1 MVKNFLPETLTLPF
15 ALAGSVSKPKLSRT
29 LKFCNFPEKSIM
41 EPDIALDK
49 KVKEL
54 VGQNKVP
61 EAIQLVIKHYKWGL
75 RQAKEYVDK
84 LTGRIKS

>member
-1 MVKNFLPETLTLPF
+1 VVKNFLPETLTLPI

-29 LKFCNFPEKSIM
+29 LKFCNLPEKQKM
-41 EPDIALDK
+41 EPDITVDN

-54 VGQNKVP
+54 VSQNKVP
-61 EAIQLVIKHYKWGL
+61 EAVKLVIDHYKCGL

-84 LTGRIKS
+84 LTGRI

>member
-1 MVKNFLPETLTLPF
+1 
-15 ALAGSVSKPKLSRT
+15 
-29 LKFCNFPEKSIM
+29 M
-41 EPDIALDK
+41 EPDITVDN

-54 VGQNKVP
+54 VSQNKVP
-61 EAIQLVIKHYKWGL
+61 EAVKLVMYHYKCGL

>member
-1 MVKNFLPETLTLPF
+1 LPETLTLPIP
-15 ALAGSVSKPKLSRT
+15 LAQAVFKPKLN
-29 LKFCNFPEKSIM
+29 LNVKFCNLPEKSKM
-41 EPDIALDK
+41 EPDITVDN

-54 VGQNKVP
+54 VSQNKVP
-61 EAIQLVIKHYKWGL
+61 EAVKLVMYHYKCGL